1 MVCFTFSKLYL
12 NKINLKRKKEML
24 AKSYVEGAEFEADL
38 SLHLPIPFSVLPTSL
53 PKAIPQQ

>member
-1 MVCFTFSKLYL
+1 
-12 NKINLKRKKEML
+12 ML